1 MNDTTATRVLP
12 RLHMQ
17 MYSFPVDQY
26 AGWADKPD
34 RLDLNPPYQRGSVW
48 GVERKRNLIRS
59 LLMGLPIGA
68 VFLNSRHIMQPDRV
82 VDGKQRIEAI
92 LDFLGDGLAV
102 PAEWFAETDLIPAAV
117 GQWGRGH
124 LSTDIVVYS
133 DLTLPA
139 QRRFR
144 SATVAT
150 YQTKLRT
157 EAEERELFLLINYGG
172 VAQGDVDADARD
184 DR

>member
-1 MNDTTATRVLP
+1 MTDTTATRGLP
-12 RLHMQ
+12 KIYPQ
-17 MYSFPVDQY
+17 MYSYPVDQY
-26 AGWADKPD
+26 AGMADKPD

-48 GVERKRNLIRS
+48 GVTRKRNLIRS

-68 VFLNSRHIMQPDRV
+68 VFLNSRDIMQPDRV

-92 LDFLGDGLAV
+92 LDFLGGALRV
-102 PAEWFAETDLIPAAV
+102 PAEWFVAEDLVSDI
-117 GQWGRGH
+117 WG
-124 LSTDIVVYS
+124 DAYYS

-184 DR
+184 AR

>member
-1 MNDTTATRVLP
+1 MTDTTAIRGLP
-12 RLHMQ
+12 RLHPQ
-17 MYSFPVDQY
+17 MYSYPVDQY
-26 AGWADKPD
+26 AGLAAKPD

-68 VFLNSRHIMQPDRV
+68 VFLNSRNIMEPDRV

-92 LDFLGDGLAV
+92 LDFLSNGLAV
-102 PAEWFAETDLIPAAV
+102 PAEWFVPDELVSDTFAMA
-117 GQWGRGH
+117 
-124 LSTDIVVYS
+124 YFS

-172 VAQGDVDADARD
+172 VAQGETDADAEDAR
-184 DR
+184 

>member
-1 MNDTTATRVLP
+1 MTITTRGLP

-34 RLDLNPPYQRGSVW
+34 GLDLNPSYQRGLVW
-48 GVERKRNLIRS
+48 GAERKRNLIRS
-59 LLMGLPIGA
+59 LLMGLPINA
-68 VFLNSRHIMQPDRV
+68 IYLNSRHIMEPDRV
-82 VDGKQRIEAI
+82 VDGKQRITTI
-92 LDFLGDGLAV
+92 LDFLGDRLDV
-102 PAEWFAETDLIPAAV
+102 PAEWFAESDLIPADALGATV
-117 GQWGRGH
+117 G
-124 LSTDIVVYS
+124 YS

-144 SATVAT
+144 NTTVAT

-172 VAQGDVDADARD
+172 VPQGDVDADAENAQ
-184 DR
+184 